1 MKKKLLACLM
11 VVAMI
16 FGALALSS
24 CSIGE
29 VVDKIDSVK
38 NGLESIGENL
48 PWKDSDCKE
57 SLGNSEK
64 EPSESSGTTHSHYFE
79 RVPSERCLKSSASCT
94 KKAEYYYSC
103 SCGEL
108 DSKTFEYGDYE
119 HKEVIDKAIDPTC
132 TETGLTEGKHC
143 SECSKILTAQTEL
156 PALRHNIV
164 NHDGKPATCTEK
176 GYEPYETCT
185 RCDYTTYREIP
196 LAEHDLDN
204 GFCKN
209 CGKEITPHTH
219 IEVIDKGTP
228 ATCLNQGLTDGKHC
242 SICNKVLESQTVIP
256 ALGHDLTSHSGK
268 AATCIE
274 KGWNAYN
281 TCSRCSYT
289 TYREIPALGHDIVS
303 HIGKAATCTDVGY
316 KNYETC
322 SRCTYTT
329 YEELPA
335 LGHNLTYHNGKAATC
350 LESGYDAY
358 EECSRCDYTTYRKI
372 NALGHDYVSHS
383 GKEATCTEAGYK
395 DYETCSRCS
404 YTTYEEIPALGHNY
418 VNGKCMR
425 CGAGDEA
432 TYSRDGNY
440 VYFGSYPQTK
450 VSNETLINT
459 LNTKTGKLPTK
470 ENNYLWT
477 SYKYY
482 LNYST
487 NDYMWYI
494 DEDLN
499 GFKYRGVYFTSYRP
513 NYCTTTSSTSYFQE
527 DNGYYLNTVYWFRYE
542 PIKWRLLTE
551 LTGKAFLMCD
561 IAIDS
566 QQYYHTG
573 DLITIDEKTVYSNNY
588 KESEIRHWLN
598 NTFYN
603 TAFSDLQ
610 KTIIRT
616 TNVNNNAR
624 STNPYC
630 SSTYW
635 NEGKNDFTCEDTNDK
650 VFLLSEY
657 EVTNPAYGFSSN
669 MYGDSSRQ
677 LNSSDYAKSQGNSQ
691 YNNDFYNGKCRW
703 LLRSPDFQHVN
714 CLHNIIYDGTPSIK
728 NGINDFTGYG
738 IVPALWITLNN
749 NGEHM
754 HEITY
759 HEGKAVTC
767 TEVGYAAYEYCVN
780 CDYSTYEEIPALGHN
795 FVNGTCTRC
804 GESDGY
810 TYTREG
816 NYIYFGSYP
825 QTKVTDQSL
834 VSSLNYLAGTLPT
847 SSNSYSWTSYGYYI
861 SGSIQDFMWYIDKTY
876 NNSKYRGIYFTS
888 YRRLSCTTNETN
900 NWQDNNGYYTSN
912 VYWFKYEPI
921 KWRILTEYTGKAFL
935 MCDMAIDTQQYYH
948 TSRDATRTINGKTVN
963 ENNYAESD
971 IRKWLNETFYNTAF
985 TPFKKSLI
993 QTTVVDNSARSTNPY
1008 NNATKWNSG
1017 KNSYACEN
1025 TSDKVFL
1032 LSEYEVTNTA
1042 YGFNGKPLTQDTA
1055 RRLKSSDYAKS
1066 QGCGQGDRNYEGNCC
1081 WWLRSPYCSE
1091 SYSTRI
1097 VLTDG
1102 YCHNRYFTNSSY
1114 MGVVPALWIAL

>member
-64 EPSESSGTTHSHYFE
+64 EPSESSGTTHTHYFE
-79 RVPSERCLKSSASCT
+79 RIPSERCLKSSASCT

-119 HKEVIDKAIDPTC
+119 HKEVIDAAVEPTC

-156 PALRHNIV
+156 PALGHNIV
-164 NHDGKPATCTEK
+164 KHDGKPATCTEK

-303 HIGKAATCTDVGY
+303 HIGKAATCTDAGY

-350 LESGYDAY
+350 LETGYDAY

-383 GKEATCTEAGYK
+383 GKEATCTEAGYN
-395 DYETCSRCS
+395 DYETCLRCG
-404 YTTYEEIPALGHNY
+404 YTTYMEIHSFGHDY
-418 VNGKCMR
+418 LNGKCTR
-425 CGAGDEA
+425 CGAGDGS
-432 TYSRDGNY
+432 TYFRDGNY
-440 VYFGSYPQTK
+440 VYFGSYPQIKVSDEILITTLNTKAGKLPTKGNNYKWTSYEYYAFNSIEDYMWYIDEEINGSKYRGVYFTSYRSDCCYSDGDKTNSNQDDNSYYISTTYWFKYEGIKWRILTESRDKEFLMCDIAIDSQQYFYGIYERSINDKTIYSNNYAESEIRKWLNETFYNTAFDDLQKKLIRTTSIDNGARSTSPYNELWNKGENVYSCENTTDKIFLLSEYEVTNPAYNFRSDVYSDTARQIKSSDYAKSQGCYQETNDDYRGNSSWWLRSPDHNGKYSAWIVYYSGYTHYSNGVHDTRLGVVPALWLDISNKNDSSAENTYTRDGNSIYFGSYPQTK

-459 LNTKTGKLPTK
+459 LNTKAGKLPTK
-470 ENNYLWT
+470 ENSYLWT

-482 LNYST
+482 LNGSIE
-487 NDYMWYI
+487 DYMWYI
-494 DEDLN
+494 DKEEN
-499 GFKYRGVYFTSYRP
+499 NSKYRGVYFTSYRP
-513 NYCTTTSSTSYFQE
+513 CYFTSDYSIQG
-527 DNGYYLNTVYWFRYE
+527 DNGYYTSNIYWFKYE
-542 PIKWRLLTE
+542 PVKWRVLIE
-551 LTGKAFLMCD
+551 SGNRVFLMCD

-566 QQYYHTG
+566 QQYYHNNETR
-573 DLITIDEKTVYSNNY
+573 TIDGKTVY
-588 KESEIRHWLN
+588 
-598 NTFYN
+598 
-603 TAFSDLQ
+603 A
-610 KTIIRT
+610 
-616 TNVNNNAR
+616 
-624 STNPYC
+624 
-630 SSTYW
+630 
-635 NEGKNDFTCEDTNDK
+635 
-650 VFLLSEY
+650 
-657 EVTNPAYGFSSN
+657 
-669 MYGDSSRQ
+669 
-677 LNSSDYAKSQGNSQ
+677 
-691 YNNDFYNGKCRW
+691 
-703 LLRSPDFQHVN
+703 
-714 CLHNIIYDGTPSIK
+714 
-728 NGINDFTGYG
+728 
-738 IVPALWITLNN
+738 
-749 NGEHM
+749 
-754 HEITY
+754 
-759 HEGKAVTC
+759 
-767 TEVGYAAYEYCVN
+767 
-780 CDYSTYEEIPALGHN
+780 
-795 FVNGTCTRC
+795 
-804 GESDGY
+804 
-810 TYTREG
+810 
-816 NYIYFGSYP
+816 
-825 QTKVTDQSL
+825 
-834 VSSLNYLAGTLPT
+834 
-847 SSNSYSWTSYGYYI
+847 
-861 SGSIQDFMWYIDKTY
+861 
-876 NNSKYRGIYFTS
+876 
-888 YRRLSCTTNETN
+888 
-900 NWQDNNGYYTSN
+900 
-912 VYWFKYEPI
+912 
-921 KWRILTEYTGKAFL
+921 
-935 MCDMAIDTQQYYH
+935 
-948 TSRDATRTINGKTVN
+948 
-963 ENNYAESD
+963 NNYAESD
-971 IRKWLNETFYNTAF
+971 IRKWLNEIFYSTAF
-985 TPFKKSLI
+985 DDLQKKI
-993 QTTVVDNSARSTNPY
+993 IRTTSIDNSARSSIPY
-1008 NNATKWNSG
+1008 CSATYWNDG
-1017 KNSYACEN
+1017 KNEYICKN
-1025 TSDKVFL
+1025 TDDKVFL
-1032 LSEYEVTNTA
+1032 LSQYELSNSA
-1042 YGFNGKPLTQDTA
+1042 YNFNIKAEKLDTA
-1055 RRLKSSDYAKS
+1055 RQLKSSDYAKS
-1066 QGCGQGDRNYEGNCC
+1066 QGCGQESRTNNNYSDYKGNCL
-1081 WWLRSPYCSE
+1081 WWSRSPSFSDSNFVQYVGTAGASHG
-1091 SYSTRI
+1091 STA
-1097 VLTDG
+1097 VDQTPL
-1102 YCHNRYFTNSSY
+1102 
-1114 MGVVPALWIAL
+1114 GVVPALWITL

>member
-11 VVAMI
+11 VIAMI

-143 SECSKILTAQTEL
+143 SECNKILTAQTEL
-156 PALRHNIV
+156 PALGHNIV

-196 LAEHDLDN
+196 FAEHDLDN

-358 EECSRCDYTTYRKI
+358 EECSRCDYTTY
-372 NALGHDYVSHS
+372 
-383 GKEATCTEAGYK
+383 
-395 DYETCSRCS
+395 
-404 YTTYEEIPALGHNY
+404 EEIPALGHNY

-459 LNTKTGKLPTK
+459 LNSKAGKLPTK

-482 LNYST
+482 LNGSIE
-487 NDYMWYI
+487 DYMWYI
-494 DEDLN
+494 DKEEN
-499 GFKYRGVYFTSYRP
+499 NSKYRGVYFTSYRP
-513 NYCTTTSSTSYFQE
+513 CYFTSEYSIQS
-527 DNGYYLNTVYWFRYE
+527 DNGYYTSNIYWFKYE
-542 PIKWRLLTE
+542 PVKWRVLIE
-551 LTGKAFLMCD
+551 SGNRVFLMCD

-566 QQYYHTG
+566 QQYYHNNETR
-573 DLITIDEKTVYSNNY
+573 TIDGKTVYANNY
-588 KESEIRHWLN
+588 AESDIRKWLN
-598 NTFYN
+598 EIFYN
-603 TAFSDLQ
+603 AAFDDLQ
-610 KTIIRT
+610 KKIIRT
-616 TNVNNNAR
+616 TSIDNSAR
-624 STNPYC
+624 SSIPYC
-630 SSTYW
+630 SATYW
-635 NEGKNDFTCEDTNDK
+635 NDGKNEYICKNTDDK
-650 VFLLSEY
+650 VFLLSQY
-657 EVTNPAYGFSSN
+657 ELSNSAYSFN
-669 MYGDSSRQ
+669 IKAEKLDTARQ
-677 LNSSDYAKSQGNSQ
+677 LKSSDYAKSQGCGQESRTNNN
-691 YNNDFYNGKCRW
+691 YNDYKGNCLW
-703 LLRSPDFQHVN
+703 WSRSPSFSDSNFVRFV
-714 CLHNIIYDGTPSIK
+714 GTAGASHGSTAVDQTPL
-728 NGINDFTGYG
+728 GV
-738 IVPALWITLNN
+738 VPALWLDI
-749 NGEHM
+749 
-754 HEITY
+754 
-759 HEGKAVTC
+759 
-767 TEVGYAAYEYCVN
+767 
-780 CDYSTYEEIPALGHN
+780 S
-795 FVNGTCTRC
+795 GTTDDS
-804 GESDGY
+804 GDSIDSD

-825 QTKVTDQSL
+825 QTKVSDETL
-834 VSSLNYLAGTLPT
+834 INTLNAKADKLPT
-847 SSNSYSWTSYGYYI
+847 IGNDYLWTSYGYYAH
-861 SGSIQDFMWYIDKTY
+861 DEVKNYMWYIDE
-876 NNSKYRGIYFTS
+876 NVDSSKYRGVYFMS
-888 YRRLSCTTNETN
+888 YRGN
-900 NWQDNNGYYTSN
+900 QDDNGYSLYT

-921 KWRILTEYTGKAFL
+921 KWRVLTESGNRAFL
-935 MCDMAIDTQQYYH
+935 MCDIAIDSQKYYH
-948 TSRDATRTINGKTVN
+948 DYNEIRTIDGKTVYP
-963 ENNYAESD
+963 NNYAESE

-985 TPFKKSLI
+985 NDLQKAI
-993 QTTVVDNSARSTNPY
+993 IRTTSVDNSARSTNPF
-1008 NNATKWNSG
+1008 NNATCWNNG
-1017 KNSYACEN
+1017 ENEYACEN
-1025 TSDKVFL
+1025 TLDKVFL
-1032 LSEYEVTNTA
+1032 LSEYEVTNPT
-1042 YGFNGKPLTQDTA
+1042 YGFSSDVHNNSA
-1055 RRLKSSDYAKS
+1055 RQLKSSDYAKS
-1066 QGCGQGDRNYEGNCC
+1066 QGCYND
-1081 WWLRSPYCSE
+1081 WWLRSSFYE
-1091 SYSTRI
+1091 SYKLVGFVI
-1097 VLTDG
+1097 DG
-1102 YCHNRYFTNSSY
+1102 GRASNFVVVYYTS
-1114 MGVVPALWIAL
+1114 GIVPALWIAL

>member
-79 RVPSERCLKSSASCT
+79 RIPSERCLKSSASCT

-156 PALRHNIV
+156 PALGHNIV

-242 SICNKVLESQTVIP
+242 YICNKVLESQTVIP

-289 TYREIPALGHDIVS
+289 TYREIPALGHDLVS
-303 HIGKAATCTDVGY
+303 HIGKAATCTDAGY

-329 YEELPA
+329 YEELPT

-383 GKEATCTEAGYK
+383 GKEATCTEAGYN

-404 YTTYEEIPALGHNY
+404 YTTYEEIPTLGHNY
-418 VNGKCMR
+418 VNGKCSR
-425 CGAGDEA
+425 CGANDD
-432 TYSRDGNY
+432 SLKIDDPDG
-440 VYFGSYPQTK
+440 
-450 VSNETLINT
+450 I
-459 LNTKTGKLPTK
+459 
-470 ENNYLWT
+470 
-477 SYKYY
+477 
-482 LNYST
+482 
-487 NDYMWYI
+487 
-494 DEDLN
+494 
-499 GFKYRGVYFTSYRP
+499 
-513 NYCTTTSSTSYFQE
+513 
-527 DNGYYLNTVYWFRYE
+527 
-542 PIKWRLLTE
+542 
-551 LTGKAFLMCD
+551 
-561 IAIDS
+561 
-566 QQYYHTG
+566 H
-573 DLITIDEKTVYSNNY
+573 
-588 KESEIRHWLN
+588 
-598 NTFYN
+598 
-603 TAFSDLQ
+603 
-610 KTIIRT
+610 
-616 TNVNNNAR
+616 
-624 STNPYC
+624 
-630 SSTYW
+630 
-635 NEGKNDFTCEDTNDK
+635 
-650 VFLLSEY
+650 
-657 EVTNPAYGFSSN
+657 
-669 MYGDSSRQ
+669 
-677 LNSSDYAKSQGNSQ
+677 
-691 YNNDFYNGKCRW
+691 
-703 LLRSPDFQHVN
+703 
-714 CLHNIIYDGTPSIK
+714 
-728 NGINDFTGYG
+728 
-738 IVPALWITLNN
+738 
-749 NGEHM
+749 
-754 HEITY
+754 
-759 HEGKAVTC
+759 
-767 TEVGYAAYEYCVN
+767 
-780 CDYSTYEEIPALGHN
+780 
-795 FVNGTCTRC
+795 
-804 GESDGY
+804 
-810 TYTREG
+810 
-816 NYIYFGSYP
+816 IYFGSYP
-825 QTKVTDQSL
+825 QTKVVDTSL
-834 VSSLNYLAGTLPT
+834 ISTLNSMAGKLPT
-847 SSNSYSWTSYGYYI
+847 SDNSYSWTSYGYYMMK
-861 SGSIQDFMWYIDKTY
+861 SVQNYMWYIDKTY
-876 NNSKYRGIYFTS
+876 NNVKYRGVYFTEYRPNWCLSSCVGSSTS
-888 YRRLSCTTNETN
+888 Y
-900 NWQDNNGYYTSN
+900 QDNNGYYKGN

-921 KWRILTEYTGKAFL
+921 KWRILTKENGKAFL
-935 MCDMAIDTQQYYH
+935 MCSLAIDSQQYYH
-948 TSRDATRTINGKTVN
+948 NKGEVRTINSKTVYA
-963 ENNYAESD
+963 NNYAESE

-985 TPFKKSLI
+985 SNSQKNIIK
-993 QTTVVDNSARSTNPY
+993 TTNVDNSAKSANRY
-1008 NNATKWNSG
+1008 IGDEYWNGG
-1017 KNSYACEN
+1017 KNDYVCNN
-1025 TSDKVFL
+1025 TNDKVFL
-1032 LSEYEVTNTA
+1032 LSEYEVTDST
-1042 YGFNGKPLTQDTA
+1042 YGFDRWSAENDTV

-1066 QGCGQGDRNYEGNCC
+1066 QGCGVENCL
-1081 WWLRSPYCSE
+1081 WWLRSPGFDSSGGACFVSNDGRTLYYGDIAC
-1091 SYSTRI
+1091 
-1097 VLTDG
+1097 TD
-1102 YCHNRYFTNSSY
+1102 
-1114 MGVVPALWIAL
+1114 MGVVPALWITL

>member
-11 VVAMI
+11 VIAMI

-29 VVDKIDSVK
+29 VVDKLDSVK

-156 PALRHNIV
+156 PALGHNFV

-274 KGWNAYN
+274 KGWNEYN

-372 NALGHDYVSHS
+372 NALGHNYVSHS
-383 GKEATCTEAGYK
+383 GKEATCTEAGYN

-418 VNGKCMR
+418 INGKCMR
-425 CGAGDEA
+425 CGAGNGS
-432 TYSRDGNY
+432 TYFRDGNY
-440 VYFGSYPQTK
+440 IYFGSYPQTK
-450 VSNETLINT
+450 VSDETLINT
-459 LNTKTGKLPTK
+459 LNAKAGKLPTK

-482 LNYST
+482 LNGSIE
-487 NDYMWYI
+487 DYMWYI
-494 DEDLN
+494 DKEEN
-499 GFKYRGVYFTSYRP
+499 NSKYRGVYFTSYRP
-513 NYCTTTSSTSYFQE
+513 CYFTSEYSIQS
-527 DNGYYLNTVYWFRYE
+527 DNGYYTSNIYWFKYE
-542 PIKWRLLTE
+542 PVKWRVLIE
-551 LTGKAFLMCD
+551 SGNRVFLMCD

-566 QQYYHTG
+566 QQYYHNNETR
-573 DLITIDEKTVYSNNY
+573 TIDGKTVY
-588 KESEIRHWLN
+588 
-598 NTFYN
+598 
-603 TAFSDLQ
+603 A
-610 KTIIRT
+610 
-616 TNVNNNAR
+616 
-624 STNPYC
+624 
-630 SSTYW
+630 
-635 NEGKNDFTCEDTNDK
+635 
-650 VFLLSEY
+650 
-657 EVTNPAYGFSSN
+657 
-669 MYGDSSRQ
+669 
-677 LNSSDYAKSQGNSQ
+677 
-691 YNNDFYNGKCRW
+691 
-703 LLRSPDFQHVN
+703 
-714 CLHNIIYDGTPSIK
+714 
-728 NGINDFTGYG
+728 
-738 IVPALWITLNN
+738 
-749 NGEHM
+749 
-754 HEITY
+754 
-759 HEGKAVTC
+759 
-767 TEVGYAAYEYCVN
+767 
-780 CDYSTYEEIPALGHN
+780 
-795 FVNGTCTRC
+795 
-804 GESDGY
+804 
-810 TYTREG
+810 
-816 NYIYFGSYP
+816 
-825 QTKVTDQSL
+825 
-834 VSSLNYLAGTLPT
+834 
-847 SSNSYSWTSYGYYI
+847 
-861 SGSIQDFMWYIDKTY
+861 
-876 NNSKYRGIYFTS
+876 
-888 YRRLSCTTNETN
+888 
-900 NWQDNNGYYTSN
+900 
-912 VYWFKYEPI
+912 
-921 KWRILTEYTGKAFL
+921 
-935 MCDMAIDTQQYYH
+935 
-948 TSRDATRTINGKTVN
+948 
-963 ENNYAESD
+963 NNYAESD
-971 IRKWLNETFYNTAF
+971 IRKWLNEIFYNAAF
-985 TPFKKSLI
+985 DDLQKKI
-993 QTTVVDNSARSTNPY
+993 IRTTSIDNSARSSIPY
-1008 NNATKWNSG
+1008 CSATYWNDG
-1017 KNSYACEN
+1017 KNEYICKN
-1025 TSDKVFL
+1025 TDDKVFL
-1032 LSEYEVTNTA
+1032 LSQYELSNSA
-1042 YGFNGKPLTQDTA
+1042 YSFNIKAEKLDTA
-1055 RRLKSSDYAKS
+1055 RQLKSSDYAKS
-1066 QGCGQGDRNYEGNCC
+1066 QGCGQESRTNNNYNDYKGNCL
-1081 WWLRSPYCSE
+1081 WWSRSPSF
-1091 SYSTRI
+1091 SDSNFVRFVGTAGASHGSTA
-1097 VLTDG
+1097 VDQTPL
-1102 YCHNRYFTNSSY
+1102 
-1114 MGVVPALWIAL
+1114 GVVPALWITL

>member
-143 SECSKILTAQTEL
+143 SECNKILTAQTEL
-156 PALRHNIV
+156 PALGHNIV

-196 LAEHDLDN
+196 FAEHDLDN

-383 GKEATCTEAGYK
+383 GKEATCTEAGYN

-404 YTTYEEIPALGHNY
+404 YTTYEEIPALGHSY

-425 CGAGDEA
+425 CGMSDGSSDIGGDE
-432 TYSRDGNY
+432 TFTRD
-440 VYFGSYPQTK
+440 
-450 VSNETLINT
+450 
-459 LNTKTGKLPTK
+459 
-470 ENNYLWT
+470 
-477 SYKYY
+477 
-482 LNYST
+482 
-487 NDYMWYI
+487 
-494 DEDLN
+494 
-499 GFKYRGVYFTSYRP
+499 
-513 NYCTTTSSTSYFQE
+513 
-527 DNGYYLNTVYWFRYE
+527 
-542 PIKWRLLTE
+542 
-551 LTGKAFLMCD
+551 
-561 IAIDS
+561 
-566 QQYYHTG
+566 
-573 DLITIDEKTVYSNNY
+573 
-588 KESEIRHWLN
+588 
-598 NTFYN
+598 
-603 TAFSDLQ
+603 
-610 KTIIRT
+610 
-616 TNVNNNAR
+616 
-624 STNPYC
+624 
-630 SSTYW
+630 
-635 NEGKNDFTCEDTNDK
+635 
-650 VFLLSEY
+650 
-657 EVTNPAYGFSSN
+657 
-669 MYGDSSRQ
+669 
-677 LNSSDYAKSQGNSQ
+677 
-691 YNNDFYNGKCRW
+691 
-703 LLRSPDFQHVN
+703 
-714 CLHNIIYDGTPSIK
+714 
-728 NGINDFTGYG
+728 
-738 IVPALWITLNN
+738 
-749 NGEHM
+749 
-754 HEITY
+754 
-759 HEGKAVTC
+759 
-767 TEVGYAAYEYCVN
+767 
-780 CDYSTYEEIPALGHN
+780 
-795 FVNGTCTRC
+795 
-804 GESDGY
+804 
-810 TYTREG
+810 G

-834 VSSLNYLAGTLPT
+834 VSSLNSLAGTLPT

-876 NNSKYRGIYFTS
+876 SNEKYRGVYFIS
-888 YRRLSCTTNETN
+888 YRPDCCTYNSSADN
-900 NWQDNNGYYTSN
+900 SLQDDNGYNLGT
-912 VYWFKYEPI
+912 VYWFKYEPV
-921 KWRILTEYTGKAFL
+921 KWRVLTESGNRVFL
-935 MCDMAIDTQQYYH
+935 MCDIAIDSQQYYH
-948 TSRDATRTINGKTVN
+948 NNETRTIDGKTVYA
-963 ENNYAESD
+963 NNYAESE
-971 IRKWLNETFYNTAF
+971 IRRWLNDTFYNTAF
-985 TPFKKSLI
+985 NSLQKLLI
-993 QTTVVDNSARSTNPY
+993 KTTNIDNSARSTNPY
-1008 NNATKWNSG
+1008 NDATYWNSG
-1017 KNSYACEN
+1017 KNSYTCNN
-1025 TSDKVFL
+1025 TNDKIFL
-1032 LSEYEVTNTA
+1032 LSQYELTLPT
-1042 YGFNGKPLTQDTA
+1042 YKFNDSSWCDET

-1066 QGCGQGDRNYEGNCC
+1066 QGCCQTLTGGHYQGNCW
-1081 WWLRSPYCSE
+1081 WWLRSPGDTYSMLVRYVSTVGSSDNSGFVRETSYGVVPALWLDISDKIDEETYIREGNYIYFGSYPQTKVTDQSLVSSLNSLAGTLPTSSNSYNWTSYNYYMIGSKQNYMWYIDETYNNSKYRGIYFIKYRPRSCLLDTTSSTDSQQAANYYYTYKVYWFKYEPVKWRILTKENDKAFLMCNMAIDSQQFNFKNYYDHNNSYKDSTIREWLNSTFYNTIFNEVQKNIIETTNIDNSE
-1091 SYSTRI
+1091 RSSNPYNNTKYWNNGNNSYA
-1097 VLTDG
+1097 
-1102 YCHNRYFTNSSY
+1102 CENTNDKVFLLSEYEVTNPAYGFNSVETATNATLQLKSSDY
-1114 MGVVPALWIAL
+1114 AKSQGCWQGWSDSEYLGISEWYLRSPCYDDICNVRSVDFKGSPNSFCRDSITGAGIVPALWIAL